1 MLLPIRILSFAF
13 ESVYFRQYDHQYDN
27 GIYEVI
33 VEAQKGLRSLIRSHK
48 FALTLNLALGAWA
61 CLLPFFVVV
70 QPAFLLLGFGAGIM
84 IVLRFVMSATEWR
97 KMHEAWQQ
105 IHFASRRFGWQI
117 ITFFS
122 FHFQRKIDLFEI
134 DAFQNELMYRHIALV
149 YLMGYHLR
157 DEPHRLSDVINLL
170 PDGEMDKI
178 RHNDH
183 LPMGLIHRQAV
194 RLQDA
199 YETGCIDENRY
210 LQLEQTLQQLTQAF
224 TVSEDL
230 RRAQPGLIF
239 AEINKY
245 AVWVAPLAFG
255 LAFQALPYFASIP
268 AVLII
273 SAVLFIME
281 KVTLG
286 LDKPFTR
293 SAFDIPVTYIA
304 RSVEIEIRQ
313 MMGEKS
319 FPRPVKDINGV
330 LF

>member
-1 MLLPIRILSFAF
+1 M
-13 ESVYFRQYDHQYDN
+13 
-27 GIYEVI
+27 I
-33 VEAQKGLRSLIRSHK
+33 VEARKGLRSLVQSHK
-48 FALTLNLALGAWA
+48 FALALNMALGAWA
-61 CLLPFFVVV
+61 CLLPFFSEV
-70 QPAFLLLGFGAGIM
+70 QLAFLLLGIGAGLMVI
-84 IVLRFVMSATEWR
+84 LRFVMSATEWR

-122 FHFQRKIDLFEI
+122 FHFQRKVDLFEI
-134 DAFQNELMYRHIALV
+134 DSFQNELMYRHIALV
-149 YLMGYHLR
+149 YMMGFHLR
-157 DEPHRLSDVINLL
+157 DEPQRLGDVINLL
-170 PDGEMDKI
+170 PDGEIDKI

-183 LPMGLIHRQAV
+183 LPMGLIQRQAV

-199 YETGCIDENRY
+199 RETGCIDENRY

-224 TVSEDL
+224 TISEDM

-245 AVWVAPLAFG
+245 AIWLAPLTFG
-255 LAFQALPYFASIP
+255 LAFQALPYYASIP
-268 AVLII
+268 AVVIV
-273 SAVLFIME
+273 SAVLFIIE

-286 LDKPFTR
+286 LDKPF
-293 SAFDIPVTYIA
+293 SKNAFDIPVTYIA

-319 FPRPVKDINGV
+319 YPRPVKDINGA
-330 LF
+330 LL